1 MNGATD
7 NKSRPAE
14 PPGRRRFVRRAAAGA
29 GYVLFLVLVVAAG
42 SEVFLRYLLP
52 AAQSYY
58 VWPPYMHVVFN
69 PNDEATPGISGPG
82 HFITNSLGLRSD
94 EPSPDRQRTIYVF
107 GGSTAADVYLDQGE
121 AWVQLLQTYLNQI
134 AGQPRTWVGNLARSS
149 LASIHN
155 LLQFEYL
162 VPQLPRADLFVNLV
176 GVNDLQLALKS
187 SYLREMTKDIHMS
200 WTFSQMPSKGIMGQI
215 ALVRFYERIRD
226 WRRKANLGATQTYDA
241 GGYIVW
247 RKCRQTA
254 PLEKLIDDLPNLAGS
269 LEEYRRNLNTLV
281 ANARSYGAPIV
292 FITQPAIWASRM
304 SPADQAVLLAGGL
317 GPNNVWCDEQRYY
330 TPRAL
335 ADGLDQ
341 YNKVTLEVCRANNL
355 DCIDLAAR
363 VPKTR
368 ENFFDDMHFNE
379 MGARLVAR
387 VVADA
392 LATYYPATVSTVK

>member
-1 MNGATD
+1 MSATRPFQSKNG
-7 NKSRPAE
+7 RPLWRHI
-14 PPGRRRFVRRAAAGA
+14 GMVV
-29 GYVLFLVLVVAAG
+29 GYIAFLLPVVLVG
-42 SEVFLRYLLP
+42 SEIFLRYLLP

-58 VWPPYMHVVFN
+58 VWPPHMHVVFN

-94 EPSPDRQRTIYVF
+94 EPAPDRQRTIYVF
-107 GGSTAADVYLDQGE
+107 GGSTAADVYLDQSE
-121 AWVQLLQTYLNQI
+121 AWVQLLQTYLNQS

-200 WTFSQMPSKGIMGQI
+200 WTFSQMPSQGVMGQI
-215 ALVRFYERIRD
+215 ALVRFYKRIRD
-226 WRRKANLGATQTYDA
+226 WRRKANLGATQTHDA
-241 GGYIVW
+241 GGYTVW

-254 PLEKLIDDLPNLAGS
+254 PPEKLIDDLPNLAGS
-269 LEEYRRNLNTLV
+269 LEEYRRNLNALV

-304 SPADQAVLLAGGL
+304 SPADHAVLLAGGL

-335 ADGLDQ
+335 ADGLDR

-387 VVADA
+387 VVTDA
-392 LATYYPATVSTVK
+392 LATYYPAAASTVK